1 MSKNKKVLIVIG
13 AAVLIVA
20 VSLISSAITKRHE
33 KAKQAEQMTELFGDD
48 NPFEEADDQEQ
59 DESDDGK
66 PDKRGI
72 GESFTTKNG
81 YTITLTGA
89 KQLTEYGEN
98 LIDHDGS
105 YDTPDEGNI
114 FVRIDLAAENNSDS
128 PVALYPFGGVAC
140 DGNKIETSSRNAIYA
155 DPDNMEH
162 QSHSDC
168 LLNDGE
174 AGTSRLYIEVPE
186 DFKEIT
192 LKVDDMGQDSI
203 FPSNAYL
210 VVTHDDI
217 FGK

>member
-33 KAKQAEQMTELFGDD
+33 KAKRAEQMTELFGDE
-48 NPFEEADDQEQ
+48 NPFEETDNQEQ
-59 DESDDGK
+59 DEAENSK

-72 GESFTTKNG
+72 GKSFTTKNG
-81 YTITLTGA
+81 YKMTLTGA
-89 KQLTEYGEN
+89 KQLTEYADG
-98 LIDHDGS
+98 IDEGT
-105 YDTPDEGNI
+105 YLTPEEGNI
-114 FVRIDLAAENNSDS
+114 FVRIDLAMENNSDS
-128 PVALYPFGGVAC
+128 FVALYPFGGIAC
-140 DGNKIETSSRNAIYA
+140 DGSKITMSTWEAVWA
-155 DPDNMEH
+155 DPENKDHND
-162 QSHSDC
+162 SSSC
-168 LLNDGE
+168 LLDGGE
-174 AGTSRLYIEVPE
+174 AGNMPLYLEVPE

-192 LKVDDMGQDSI
+192 LKVDDMGQDSR

>member
-33 KAKQAEQMTELFGDD
+33 KAKRAEQMTELFGDE
-48 NPFEEADDQEQ
+48 NPFEETDNQEQ
-59 DESDDGK
+59 DEAENSK

-72 GESFTTKNG
+72 GKSFTTKNG
-81 YTITLTGA
+81 YKMTLTGA
-89 KQLTEYGEN
+89 KQLTEYADG
-98 LIDHDGS
+98 IDEGT
-105 YDTPDEGNI
+105 YLTPEEGNI
-114 FVRIDLAAENNSDS
+114 FVRIDLAMENNSDS
-128 PVALYPFGGVAC
+128 FVALYPFGGIAC
-140 DGNKIETSSRNAIYA
+140 DGSKITMSTWEAVWA
-155 DPDNMEH
+155 DPDNLEH

-192 LKVDDMGQDSI
+192 LKVDDMGQDTK